1 MQDTQQDISL
11 EKNESFIGETMKV
24 LIDKNSEKISVGR
37 TEFDSPEIDNIVHVK
52 GKAEIGDFANVR
64 IDNANEYEL
73 IGEIV

>member
-1 MQDTQQDISL
+1 
-11 EKNESFIGETMKV
+11 MKV
-24 LIDKNSEKISVGR
+24 LIDKNSEKISIGR

-52 GKAEIGDFANVR
+52 GKAEVGDFANVK